1 MKDDSREALSAPSN
15 DANVPK
21 RLLGYLN
28 TLGRLLA
35 LIVLMVYIPALVGL
49 GLLILVTS
57 EGPAFVKKA
66 YRRKCGEVVYL
77 YEFRTECWR
86 TWQPTLLGKMI
97 VKIDVHRLPR
107 LMNVLLGEVYAG
119 ERVKPVRA

>member
-1 MKDDSREALSAPSN
+1 VKDEYTDAVPPQSN
-15 DANVPK
+15 DTNVSA

-28 TLGRLLA
+28 TLSRLLA
-35 LIVLMVYIPALVGL
+35 LIVLLIYFPALVGL

-66 YRRKCGEVVYL
+66 YRRNCGEVVYL

-86 TWQPTLLGKMI
+86 TWEPTFLGKVI
-97 VKIDVHRLPR
+97 VKVDMHRLPR
-107 LMNVLLGEVYAG
+107 LMNVLLGEVHAG